1 MIQIAQH
8 VGAEIFVT
16 VSTAEKSQLMQDCG
30 VQKDHI
36 LDSRDGSFAKAINRM
51 TDGQGVDVIVN
62 TLSGE
67 ALRQSW
73 ACISPFGRFVEL
85 GKRDVLANSSLEMK
99 HFSANVTF
107 SSVNVQV
114 SLPKYF
120 LEFNGGA
127 KTIAGNMSYCTQESC
142 ATSD

>member
-1 MIQIAQH
+1 MIQIAQY
-8 VGAEIFVT
+8 VDAEIFVT

-36 LDSRDGSFAKAINRM
+36 LDSRDLSFAKAIARM
-51 TDGQGVDVIVN
+51 TNGQGVDVVIN

-67 ALRQSW
+67 GLRQSW
-73 ACISPFGRFVEL
+73 ACVSPFGRFVEL
-85 GKRDVLANSSLEMK
+85 SRRNILANSSLEMK

-114 SLPKYF
+114 RLSAY
-120 LEFNGGA
+120 
-127 KTIAGNMSYCTQESC
+127 
-142 ATSD
+142 